1 MHVVERVAAAQ
12 LLVGAAALARLAFV
26 NIERIIDFAPD
37 ADAEYSLSNFH
48 NLLVSPIS
56 RLPVPGLAIR
66 KRRPAAC
73 RRPRRPP
80 EAC

>member
-1 MHVVERVAAAQ
+1 
-12 LLVGAAALARLAFV
+12 
-26 NIERIIDFAPD
+26 
-37 ADAEYSLSNFH
+37 
-48 NLLVSPIS
+48 
-56 RLPVPGLAIR
+56 LPVPGLAIR